1 MFASLI
7 AAVAF
12 SGVRQEPLPPVL
24 VGYVPAW
31 SYQEVPASAY
41 EHVTDVIAFSVEPTR
56 DGKIESKDLPERVLS
71 DLNDLRA
78 KHGFRLLLAI
88 GGWERSSGFATVS
101 ADVAK
106 REKFAR
112 EVKTWV
118 EKYRLDGIDLDWE
131 HPKNADEARNYAAL
145 ARSIKRAIGKD
156 KLVTA
161 AMAAWQE
168 YPPELILALDRL
180 HLMSYDHP
188 GEHSTRD
195 QAIRDVDAVAFKGM
209 PKEKI
214 VLGVPFY
221 GRNVEKF
228 EEAKSARELLL
239 DATRQGD
246 RVGSFFFN
254 SEATLREKARVV
266 KDQKLGGV
274 MVWELSQDTKD
285 GSLIR
290 ALREA
295 LGRLGDGS

>member
-1 MFASLI
+1 MFTSLI
-7 AAVAF
+7 AAVAL
-12 SGVRQEPLPPVL
+12 SGVVEESRSPVL

-41 EHVTDVIAFSVEPTR
+41 EQVTDVIAFSVEPTR

-71 DLNDLRA
+71 DLNDLKA

-131 HPKNADEARNYAAL
+131 HPKNADEARSYAAL

-168 YPPELILALDRL
+168 YPPELVIALDRL

-188 GEHSTRD
+188 REHSTKE
-195 QAIRDVDAVAFKGM
+195 QAMRDVDAVLFKGV
-209 PKEKI
+209 PRDKI

-221 GRNVEKF
+221 GRNIEKF
-228 EEAKSARELLL
+228 DEEKSARELLQ
-239 DATRQGD
+239 DATLLGD
-246 RVGSFFFN
+246 VAGDFYFN
-254 SEATLREKARVV
+254 NLSTLAAKAEYA
-266 KDQKLGGV
+266 KSQKLSGV
-274 MVWELSQDTKD
+274 MVWELSQDTEA
-285 GSLIR
+285 GTLIGT
-290 ALREA
+290 LRHA
-295 LGRLGDGS
+295 LGLRADD